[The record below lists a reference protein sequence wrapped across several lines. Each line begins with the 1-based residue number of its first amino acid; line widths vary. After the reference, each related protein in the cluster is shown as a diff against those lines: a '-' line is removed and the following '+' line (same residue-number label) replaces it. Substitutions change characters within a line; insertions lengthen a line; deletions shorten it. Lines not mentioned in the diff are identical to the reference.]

1 MTGIVRNI
9 TILGATGSIGVSTL
23 DVIRRNQAA
32 FSVFALT
39 ANANFELL
47 HKQCLEMKPRFAVM
61 RDVEAAEKLKT
72 LLHKT
77 NPGDVGGIEVLSG
90 EAALSFVA
98 SHDDVDDVVAA
109 IVGGA
114 GLKSTMAAV
123 EAGKKILL
131 ANKESLVMSGRLFME
146 AVEENEA
153 TLLPVDSEH
162 NAIFQCLANGAASH
176 ARGVRKIMLTGS
188 GGPFLRRPLEKF
200 TEVTPAEACAHPN
213 WSMGQKISV
222 DSATMMNKG
231 LELIEAK
238 WLFDVSP
245 EQIEFVIHPQS
256 VVHSMVEYDDG
267 AVVAQMGQPDMR
279 TPIAHTLAWPER
291 IDSGVPSLDFMSM
304 SKLEFE
310 SADLERFPC
319 LVLARR
325 ASEGPQSYSIALN
338 AANEIAVQAFLDEL
352 IGFADIPIVNKTV
365 LDETEGV
372 EPATI
377 DEVLIIDTAARK
389 SALQLVEQIICQNGP
404 NADMPPSAPNK
415 GDGRS
420 DRA

>member
-1 MTGIVRNI
+1 MADLRRKV

-23 DVIRRNQAA
+23 DVISRNESA
-32 FSVFALT
+32 FNVFALT
-39 ANANFELL
+39 ANSNVEKMLE
-47 HKQCLEMKPRFAVM
+47 QCLATQPRFAVM
-61 RDVEAAEKLKT
+61 RNDESAAQLRQLLKLSEASAT
-72 LLHKT
+72 
-77 NPGDVGGIEVLSG
+77 EVLSG
-90 EAALSFVA
+90 EAGLNHVA
-98 SHDDVDDVVAA
+98 SHADVDDVVAA

-114 GLKSTMAAV
+114 GLKPTMAAV

-146 AVEENEA
+146 AVAKHDA

-162 NAIFQCLANGAASH
+162 NAIFQCLANGASAH
-176 ARGVRKIMLTGS
+176 ACGVRKIMLTGS
-188 GGPFLRRPLEKF
+188 GGPFLRRTVESF
-200 TEVTPAEACAHPN
+200 VDVTPAEACAHPN

-245 EQIEFVIHPQS
+245 DQIEFVVHPQS

-267 AVVAQMGQPDMR
+267 AVVAQLGQPDMR

-291 IDSGVPSLDFMSM
+291 IDSGVPALDFMAM

-310 SADLERFPC
+310 AADLERFPC
-319 LVLARR
+319 LSLARR
-325 ASEGPQSYSIALN
+325 AAEGPQSDSIALN

-365 LDETEGV
+365 LDDTAYA

-377 DEVLIIDTAARK
+377 DEVLIIDASARK
-389 SALQLVEQIICQNGP
+389 SALRLIEQIEC
-404 NADMPPSAPNK
+404 
-415 GDGRS
+415 
-420 DRA
+420 DRAGPKRRQDA